1 MRDPRKNLADALHYV
16 DRRSIPSLQHRH
28 QHAAT
33 SVLANDVRLW
43 SESITD
49 RRDIPKIDRGTA
61 HRLNGQIVQFLNGF
75 HIRVKVHD
83 ICMRCGDGQRWF
95 APQTNIVRQDGNRGV
110 LVTIFKAGDAS
121 TIDVVKGVRQF
132 FRGSRRRCLRT
143 EDQPLADQS
152 IFVRARSTA

>member
-1 MRDPRKNLADALHYV
+1 MRDPRKNLADTLHYV

-75 HIRVKVHD
+75 HIRVKVHVILKLAHLD
-83 ICMRCGDGQRWF
+83 RATGQ
-95 APQTNIVRQDGNRGV
+95 NKV
-110 LVTIFKAGDAS
+110 
-121 TIDVVKGVRQF
+121 
-132 FRGSRRRCLRT
+132 LRT
-143 EDQPLADQS
+143 QHREHIVGRKPLRLQ
-152 IFVRARSTA
+152 